1 MVSEG
6 FLEEA
11 AEELRGRVGRRQASS
26 SSSRS
31 VPQVRIAK
39 QLTLGKTVEPKDI
52 AVLTPYNAQAAQ
64 IKSGLAQEG
73 VTGVT
78 VRSITK
84 SQGEILGGA
93 GGGAG
98 PGWQLGAGPGG
109 GGASPGASPWPR
121 PQGVSGATCW

>member
-6 FLEEA
+6 FLEEE
-11 AEELRGRVGRRQASS
+11 AEELREQGRLLRPAGGGGRLQGSSASS
-26 SSSRS
+26 RL

-64 IKSGLAQEG
+64 IKSGLAREG

-84 SQGEILGGA
+84 SQGEAPGGA
-93 GGGAG
+93 GAG
-98 PGWQLGAGPGG
+98 QAAGV
-109 GGASPGASPWPR
+109 GGASPGASPRPAPR
-121 PQGVSGATCW
+121 E